1 MVIRPGFHGG
11 MTEVSALPT
20 ARVSSF
26 VVTPAVV
33 AHRGASGYRPEHTLG
48 AYRLAVAMGADD
60 IELDV
65 VPTRDGVLVARHDNE
80 LGRTTDVADHPEFAG
95 RRTTR
100 VIDGESVTG
109 WFVEDFL
116 VEELRSLTARER
128 HPRTR
133 WQSAAHDG
141 RHGLATLDEILA
153 MVAVE
158 SERRGRAIGV
168 LIELK
173 HATYF
178 DAAGLPL
185 DAPLL
190 DALRRHDL
198 DHPRSRVSV
207 LSFEATI
214 LRRLAGRTRVPLVQL
229 LGKGRGRPAD
239 LVAAGDART
248 YADLASP
255 AGLATIQEYAD
266 GVGVHRDR
274 VLKPGRGGT
283 LTPTSLVSDAHR
295 EWLTVHVWTLRAEN
309 RHLSKPFRVGGDPSA
324 HGDLAGEARLLLD
337 LGVDG
342 LITDHPDVVVGAR
355 GARAQASGSS
365 SQATTYATM
374 KVPKPKA
381 APSTVTSRTSVT
393 SMPR

>member
-1 MVIRPGFHGG
+1 MSPLL
-11 MTEVSALPT
+11 A
-20 ARVSSF
+20 ARASSF

-33 AHRGASGYRPEHTLG
+33 AHRGASGYRPEHTLE
-48 AYRLAVAMGADD
+48 AYRLAVALGADD
-60 IELDV
+60 IELDL

-80 LGRTTDVADHPEFAG
+80 LGRTTDVADHPEHAR

-100 VIDGESVTG
+100 EIDGESVTG

-116 VEELRSLTARER
+116 LEELRSLAARER
-128 HPRTR
+128 HPRSR
-133 WQSAAHDG
+133 RQSATHDG
-141 RHGLATLDEILA
+141 RHGLATLDEILE
-153 MVAVE
+153 MVTAE
-158 SERRGRAIGV
+158 SARRGRTIGV
-168 LIELK
+168 LVELK

-185 DAPLL
+185 DGPLL
-190 DALRRHDL
+190 DALRRHGL
-198 DHPRSRVSV
+198 DHPRSRVSI

-214 LRRLAGRTRVPLVQL
+214 LRRLAGRTRVPLIQL

-255 AGLATIQEYAD
+255 AGLASIQRYAD

-274 VLKPGRGGT
+274 VLRPGRGGS
-283 LTPTSLVSDAHR
+283 LTPTSLVRDAHR

-309 RHLSKPFRVGGDPSA
+309 RHLSRAFRVGDDPRA

-355 GARAQASGSS
+355 DAGGQAWGSS
-365 SQATTYATM
+365 SQATTYARM
-374 KVPKPKA
+374 KEPKPKT

-393 SMPR
+393 STPR